1 MDGYS
6 EGYINSLT
14 NKMLRAQCRANG
26 IVIWYYDENRK
37 QFSMTSAQ
45 MRAVLL
51 ALRGKIAPQ
60 GLYGPMAPRTD
71 VIAEQFPPGNPRN
84 VFTALLMPLPAIPH
98 PQGRV
103 YRNE

>member
-14 NKMLRAQCRANG
+14 NKMLRTQCRANG
-26 IVIWYYDENRK
+26 IVIWYYDANRVMC
-37 QFSMTSAQ
+37 QITSAQ

-60 GLYGPMAPRTD
+60 GPYGPMAPRPD
-71 VIAEQFPPGNPRN
+71 VIAEQFPAGTPRN
-84 VFTALLMPLPAIPH
+84 VFTGLLMPVPPVQH
-98 PQGRV
+98 PRGRV